1 MEGDAY
7 CFRVPRTRMALES
20 DGLEQVWRK
29 AVRLDRYY
37 ASPVIHNGLLYVLSS
52 DPHLTVLEAETGERV
67 YEQKIEGARGTTY
80 PSISLVGS
88 RLFVGVDD
96 GTVVFVKLGRE
107 FSELSRSKIGEY
119 RSTPIFEG
127 TVAYLRTLDGIQAIA
142 VN

>member
-1 MEGDAY
+1 
-7 CFRVPRTRMALES
+7 
-20 DGLEQVWRK
+20 
-29 AVRLDRYY
+29 
-37 ASPVIHNGLLYVLSS
+37 
-52 DPHLTVLEAETGERV
+52 
-67 YEQKIEGARGTTY
+67 
-80 PSISLVGS
+80 VGS